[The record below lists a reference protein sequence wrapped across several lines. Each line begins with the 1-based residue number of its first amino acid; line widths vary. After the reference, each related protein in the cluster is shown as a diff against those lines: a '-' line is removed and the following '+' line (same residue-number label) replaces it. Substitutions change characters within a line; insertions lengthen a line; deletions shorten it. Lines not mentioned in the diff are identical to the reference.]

1 MFTADTIK
9 SFKIIERIPALLV
22 GVLFVFVSFQSSHKV
37 GNFRE
42 SKFALVAPPQGVE
55 HFTFGYGEVF
65 SDLLWIRALQD
76 FDFCEKKVD
85 NINCTDNSWMFRM
98 IDTITNI
105 SPHFRLPYAAGS
117 LSLTVLVNDIKGAS
131 VIFDKAVKA
140 FPNDWPILYR
150 ASYQALIEEKNNEK
164 AAGLMLRAAQNGGP
178 PWLYEAS
185 ARLYSEEGK
194 MAVAEGI
201 LADLKA
207 NNESEELIRNM
218 EKKIESL
225 RQKQAEKQK
234 NR

>member
-1 MFTADTIK
+1 M
-9 SFKIIERIPALLV
+9 
-22 GVLFVFVSFQSSHKV
+22 VFIAAFFFFIAGLGGKV
-37 GNFRE
+37 ATDLMEVRG
-42 SKFALVAPPQGVE
+42 KKMLAPPADIE
-55 HFTFGYGEVF
+55 HFSFGYHEVVA
-65 SDLLWIRALQD
+65 DILWMRVLQD
-76 FDFCEKKVD
+76 FDFCEKQLEE
-85 NINCTDNSWMFRM
+85 NICVGNSWMFRM
-98 IDTITNI
+98 IDAITNL
-105 SPHFRLPYAAGS
+105 SPRFRMPYATGS
-117 LSLTVLVNDIKGAS
+117 LSLTVLVNDIEGAS

-234 NR
+234 SR

>member
-1 MFTADTIK
+1 M
-9 SFKIIERIPALLV
+9 
-22 GVLFVFVSFQSSHKV
+22 GVLFFFVAHYTSRKINFIQSSSEIKFIGPPV
-37 GNFRE
+37 GI
-42 SKFALVAPPQGVE
+42 E
-55 HFTFGYGEVF
+55 HFSFGYNEVVA
-65 SDLLWIRALQD
+65 DLLWMRSLQD
-76 FDFCEKKVD
+76 FDFCEKKID
-85 NINCTDNSWMFRM
+85 NINCTGNSWMFRM
-98 IDTITNI
+98 IDAITNL
-105 SPHFRLPYAAGS
+105 SPHFRMPYATGS

-178 PWLYEAS
+178 QWLYEAS

-225 RQKQAEKQK
+225 RQKQVAKEK